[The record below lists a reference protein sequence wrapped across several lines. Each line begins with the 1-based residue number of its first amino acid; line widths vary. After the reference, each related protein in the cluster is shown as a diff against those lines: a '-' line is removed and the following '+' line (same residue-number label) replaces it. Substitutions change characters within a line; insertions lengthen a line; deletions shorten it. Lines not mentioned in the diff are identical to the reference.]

1 MAVAF
6 TIAGL
11 LVALCFP
18 LLCQLYGLLAGIWT
32 MFSWIPLIF
41 EHGSRTGAYRLEL
54 DPAIPFTIVNAPL
67 SKFWIGWGLLV
78 ASKKSKSCLGF
89 ILGGQMYFLLHLDC
103 SIFNHQLA

>member
-1 MAVAF
+1 MALAF

-32 MFSWIPLIF
+32 IFSWIPLIF
-41 EHGSRTGAYRLEL
+41 EHGSHTGAYRLEL

-67 SKFWIGWGLLV
+67 S
-78 ASKKSKSCLGF
+78 C
-89 ILGGQMYFLLHLDC
+89 
-103 SIFNHQLA
+103 